1 MRQEGDAVVRRQIP
15 PGVVVLVEGI
25 EAAFGSEPLEDSPGM
40 TSTAEGAV
48 DVMALGANIQ
58 SVKRFLQQ
66 DRQVIGVLAAV
77 KRLDHD

>member
-1 MRQEGDAVVRRQIP
+1 
-15 PGVVVLVEGI
+15 
-25 EAAFGSEPLEDSPGM
+25 M

-48 DVMALGANIQ
+48 DVTTLGANVQ